1 MRGTQSERLL
11 DTGATARYG
20 SHVST
25 TRILLAIAAALMSGT
40 AIALQSTLSGRA
52 GEIVGSLRTGLLVN
66 LTGGATSIIILIA
79 LALFT
84 RNEGV
89 TAIGAPAAE
98 VPRVLLI
105 TLFAGWL
112 GIAIVSGVAYSVQ
125 GVGVA
130 AGLSAIIMT
139 QLLVATLIDSAGAG
153 AITVSIDL
161 RRIAGLICMALG
173 VWLLVP
179 RG

>member
-1 MRGTQSERLL
+1 
-11 DTGATARYG
+11 
-20 SHVST
+20 
-25 TRILLAIAAALMSGT
+25 MSGT

-89 TAIGAPAAE
+89 TAVGAPAAE

-105 TLFAGWL
+105 TLVAGWL

-153 AITVSIDL
+153 AITVAIDL
-161 RRIAGLICMALG
+161 RRIAGLICMGLG